1 MIVDPST
8 LGPRTAGGNPLRRT
22 FRAFSRLFEDSLRH
36 ARRHW
41 VLYTLVFA
49 IWGLAFVRVFV
60 DPMPR
65 VPVLFN
71 WTASVPYTVA
81 LVQYGQ
87 RQPLK
92 RGDFIVYTF
101 DGEAKRMYPGLRAQP
116 FFKRIRGIP
125 GDRVTVVDR
134 QVFVNGL
141 PVGFA
146 KTVTFDRRPLAPIT
160 ETVIPAGYFYVQGT
174 HPDSFDSRYRESG
187 LVRADQVI
195 GKVIPLF

>member
-8 LGPRTAGGNPLRRT
+8 LGPRTAGGKPLRRK
-22 FRAFSRLFEDSLRH
+22 FRAVARLIGDSLRH
-36 ARRHW
+36 AHRHW

-146 KTVTFDRRPLAPIT
+146 KTVTFDRRPLDPIAQ
-160 ETVIPAGYFYVQGT
+160 TVIPPGYFYVQGT

>member
-8 LGPRTAGGNPLRRT
+8 LGPRTAGGNPLRHT
-22 FRAFSRLFEDSLRH
+22 FHEFARLLVDSLRH
-36 ARRHW
+36 AHRHW
-41 VLYTLVFA
+41 ALYTLVFA

-65 VPVLFN
+65 VPILFN

-101 DGEAKRMYPGLRAQP
+101 DGTAQRMYPGLRAQP
-116 FFKRIRGIP
+116 FFKRIRGMP
-125 GDRVTVVDR
+125 GDRVAVVGR

-146 KTVTFDRRPLAPIT
+146 KPITFDRRPLAPIA
-160 ETVIPAGYFYVQGT
+160 ETVIPPGYFYVQGT